1 MKLTFIKKLL
11 FILLIFNIFTQLLI
25 SQKESSLVV
34 ISSKKPLHGNLKL
47 KLKKDLV
54 IGNEFSEHYIFGSI
68 NGIEVYDEYIYVL
81 DGKMVKIQVY
91 DLKGNY
97 IKTIGRKGN
106 GPGEFLL
113 PNALCLSK
121 NGNIYVWDLM
131 RRRMI
136 VFDKEGDYKKDIIL
150 EKISAGKFYV
160 DENEFIYMRIVEL
173 ETGSDMYTYFVKIN
187 PKGKLEKTLKKQ
199 FYLSLIITEK
209 MRFFYEHPYLANL
222 YFAVLPDGNFVL
234 MNSLNYELTLLSP
247 KGKILLRIR
256 KKEKSE
262 KVTQKEKEI
271 IFSTKFK
278 NFPKHLRKYV
288 IFSKLRPYCSNLLTD
303 EKGRIYVERFKPIT
317 EKSKVYTYD
326 IFNKKGEYLYKLKLD
341 FRINLIKNGFIY
353 TAFINEETGEI
364 KVFRYKIENW
374 EKIKS

>member
-1 MKLTFIKKLL
+1 MRQKIIFIL
-11 FILLIFNIFTQLLI
+11 FIFSLFNHFTI
-25 SQKESSLVV
+25 SQQKSYQII
-34 ISSKKPLHGNLKL
+34 ISQRNPIYGNLKL

-54 IGNEFSEHYIFGSI
+54 IGNETSDHYIFGSI
-68 NGIEVYDEYIYVL
+68 NGIEVNDKYIYVL
-81 DGKMVKIQVY
+81 DAKMARVQVY

-106 GPGEFLL
+106 GPGEFLI
-113 PNALCLSK
+113 PNAFHLSK

-131 RRRMI
+131 RGRMV
-136 VFDKEGDYKKDIIL
+136 VFDKEGNYKKDIISK
-150 EKISAGKFYV
+150 KISAGKFYV
-160 DENEFIYMRIVEL
+160 DENEFIYTRILEL

-187 PKGKLEKTLKKQ
+187 SKGKVEKILKKQ

-209 MRFFYEHPYLANL
+209 MRLFYEHPYLANL

-247 KGKILLRIR
+247 EGKILLRIR
-256 KKEKSE
+256 KKEKSK

-288 IFSKLRPYCSNLLTD
+288 IFSKLRPYCSNLLID
-303 EKGRIYVERFKPIT
+303 DKGRIYVERFKPVT
-317 EKSKVYTYD
+317 EKNEVYIYD
-326 IFNKKGEYLYKLKLD
+326 IFNKKGEYLYKLELD

-353 TAFINEETGEI
+353 TAFTNEETGEV

-374 EKIKS
+374 EKIKF